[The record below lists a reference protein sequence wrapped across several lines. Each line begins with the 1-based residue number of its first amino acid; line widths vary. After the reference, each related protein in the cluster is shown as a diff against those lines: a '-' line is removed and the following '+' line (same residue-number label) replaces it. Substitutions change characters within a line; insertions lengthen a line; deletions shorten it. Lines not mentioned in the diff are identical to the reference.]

1 MLRSWARALRQA
13 VQSITRSGLMSLASL
28 ATVSV
33 SLLVLAVVA
42 CLAVNLN
49 LMAQEL
55 ESQLEIRAF
64 LRDGVDPAAQQALIE
79 QVQALEGVRSV
90 TFISKEEGLEIMRE
104 RLGEQ
109 RWILEGLEENPLPD
123 SLQIELADPHQVVAV
138 AEKVAAFP
146 QVEKVRYGQGIAE
159 RLLAVTR
166 AIRIAGLGMVL
177 LLMVA
182 TVFTLANTIRLAVE
196 ARRREIAI
204 MKLVGATDWFIRRPF
219 VMAGILLG
227 TMGAAVAA
235 GLVYMG
241 YRYLV
246 RFLVTNLP
254 FVPVASPAELMQP
267 LGSGLLA
274 LGALL
279 GMIGSWISLRRYLQV

>member
-123 SLQIELADPHQVVAV
+123 SLQIELADPHQVVTV

-219 VMAGILLG
+219 VVAGILLG

>member
-1 MLRSWARALRQA
+1 MLRSWAQALRQA

-42 CLAVNLN
+42 CVAVNLN
-49 LMAQEL
+49 LMAREL

-64 LRDGVDPAAQQALIE
+64 LRDGVNPAARQALIE
-79 QVQALEGVRSV
+79 QIQALEGVRSV
-90 TFISKEEGLEIMRE
+90 TFISKEQGLAMMRE

-109 RWILEGLEENPLPD
+109 RWILEELEENPLPD
-123 SLQIELADPHQVVAV
+123 SLKIELADPHQVVAV

-146 QVEKVRYGQGIAE
+146 QVEKVRYGQGVAE
-159 RLLAVTR
+159 KLLAVTR
-166 AIRIAGLGMVL
+166 AIRIAGLAMVL

-227 TMGAAVAA
+227 MVGAALAA

-241 YRYLV
+241 YQYLV

-254 FVPVASPAELMQP
+254 FVPVAPPAELMQP

-279 GMIGSWISLRRYLQV
+279 GMVGSWISLRRYLRV